1 MTEKLHFTCI
11 KCNERTPIEQPYAL
25 VQAFHKQPIY
35 NYLEMHCPCGCMW
48 RVFCTPEI
56 LTAIKV
62 AGGLN
67 IKWANYATEEIIRAF
82 AQTYFSQTL
91 GPEEKD
97 LVEYFHRV
105 LEGVSEV
112 GDIIEWR

>member
-1 MTEKLHFTCI
+1 MHEKLHFTCI
-11 KCNERTPIEQPYAL
+11 KCGERTPIEQPYAL
-25 VQAFHKQPIY
+25 VQSFHKQPIY

-48 RVFCTPEI
+48 RVFCTPEV

-91 GPEEKD
+91 TPEEKD
-97 LVEYFHRV
+97 MVEYFHHV